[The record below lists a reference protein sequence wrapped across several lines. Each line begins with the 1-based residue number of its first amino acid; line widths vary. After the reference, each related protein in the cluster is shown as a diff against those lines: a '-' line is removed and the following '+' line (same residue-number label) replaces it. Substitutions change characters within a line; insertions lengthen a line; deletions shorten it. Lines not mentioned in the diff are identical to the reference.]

1 MVYYVTSDLSM
12 KKQLQTLFFLFFLI
26 LIVVSLISGCVM
38 KWEPFQYEGMN
49 RSYVIHLPE
58 SYDSSRSFP
67 LVMVFH
73 GGGGNARNIE
83 RVTGFSQKADEE
95 EFIVVYPEGSGRFNN
110 RLFTWN
116 AGFCCGYAFEN
127 DIDDVGYI
135 NALITSLLENY
146 SIDSTKIYATGIS
159 NGGILTHLVAAELS
173 DIFAAVAPV
182 AAQIG
187 GQANIDEEPWQIP
200 EPDHSVSMMVFN
212 GMNDSR
218 VPYGGGRPLVNDT
231 HVYSWLS
238 TNDSILFWVEQN
250 QCNPIPKRNIS
261 ESGNIIIDIYQGGI
275 QNTEVVLVT
284 IVDGN
289 HSWPGGEKGR
299 NRGDESTSEINATDL
314 IWDFFKKHQKSN

>member
-1 MVYYVTSDLSM
+1 M
-12 KKQLQTLFFLFFLI
+12 KKKLITLFFFLLFI
-26 LIVVSLISGCVM
+26 MIVVSIFSGCVT
-38 KWEPFQYEGMN
+38 KREPFEYEGMN
-49 RSYVIHLPE
+49 RSYVLHLPE
-58 SYDSSRSFP
+58 SYDSSLSYP

-95 EFIVVYPEGSGRFNN
+95 EFIVVYPDGTGRFNN

-135 NALITSLLENY
+135 KALITSLLENY
-146 SIDSTKIYATGIS
+146 SIDSTMIYATGIS
-159 NGGILTHLVAAELS
+159 NGGILTYLVASELS

-187 GQANIDEEPWQIP
+187 GQASIDEEPWQIP
-200 EPDHSVSMMVFN
+200 EPEHPVSVIVFN

-218 VPYGGGRPLVNDT
+218 VPYEGGRPLANDT
-231 HVYSWLS
+231 HVYSWFS
-238 TNDSILFWVEQN
+238 TNDSISFWIEQN

-261 ESGNIIIDIYQGGI
+261 ESGNIIIDTYHDGL

-284 IVDGN
+284 IVNGT

-299 NRGDESTSEINATDL
+299 NRGDEPTSEINATDL
-314 IWDFFKKHQKSN
+314 IWEFFKNHKKSN